1 MSAPAIGI
9 DLGTTYSAVATVDNG
24 RPVLIPN
31 RDALLLTPSVVGFTA
46 NGERVVGERARL
58 LAETLPDHVAVATK
72 RFIGRRWTADLA
84 QQARTVVPYPLL
96 QGNNGEIR
104 LRIGGRVLPL
114 TQIAA
119 MILGELKLDAETHF
133 AKPVTEAVI
142 TVPANF
148 DDGQRAATKEAAR
161 IAGLHVLRVINEP
174 TAAAVAYGL
183 GQAFEGRAL
192 VFDLGGGTFDVSIL
206 EVKNGVFEVRATGGD
221 PYLGGEDF
229 DQRIVQWL
237 LAQVPDDMRDLVSK
251 DTVSMQRLRVAAE
264 RAKRELSRTHEAYIS
279 VSELGDHANGGKR
292 LVQVDT
298 ALTRAFFETMSEPLS
313 RRCLSVCQQVMAEA
327 NMDPKSMDAVLL
339 VGGMTRVPLVRW
351 LVADFFGKAPASNLN
366 PDEAVAL
373 GAAVQA
379 AELANQTQQALLLD
393 VVSQPLGVGVL
404 GGSVRRLISKNTPV
418 PARAAEIFHPSQVG
432 QTAAR
437 IRIFQGED
445 ADAEG
450 CMPLGEVLLNGL
462 HVNER
467 ADVPLEVSFEISAEG
482 LLSVRATDLSSGVS
496 KSLQVEARTDL
507 AASEVERLA
516 REQQSYA
523 NGQQETRMEQAV
535 ETFQKLLERGDK
547 LLKFLE
553 TSAKEAPSNEAEAA
567 VAQMQSLL
575 ASGRE
580 AMETQERTQMADVA
594 RRLVAL
600 VRL

>member
-1 MSAPAIGI
+1 
-9 DLGTTYSAVATVDNG
+9 
-24 RPVLIPN
+24 
-31 RDALLLTPSVVGFTA
+31 
-46 NGERVVGERARL
+46 
-58 LAETLPDHVAVATK
+58 
-72 RFIGRRWTADLA
+72 
-84 QQARTVVPYPLL
+84 
-96 QGNNGEIR
+96 
-104 LRIGGRVLPL
+104 
-114 TQIAA
+114 
-119 MILGELKLDAETHF
+119 
-133 AKPVTEAVI
+133 
-142 TVPANF
+142 
-148 DDGQRAATKEAAR
+148 
-161 IAGLHVLRVINEP
+161 
-174 TAAAVAYGL
+174 
-183 GQAFEGRAL
+183 
-192 VFDLGGGTFDVSIL
+192 
-206 EVKNGVFEVRATGGD
+206 
-221 PYLGGEDF
+221 
-229 DQRIVQWL
+229 
-237 LAQVPDDMRDLVSK
+237 
-251 DTVSMQRLRVAAE
+251 
-264 RAKRELSRTHEAYIS
+264 
-279 VSELGDHANGGKR
+279 
-292 LVQVDT
+292 
-298 ALTRAFFETMSEPLS
+298 
-313 RRCLSVCQQVMAEA
+313 
-327 NMDPKSMDAVLL
+327 MDPKSMDAVLL